1 MESKKIIS
9 ALGYFLFFIPLIA
22 DSTNEDYRFHAN
34 QGLMLLIFSFIVSLL
49 GSFIPVIGGLIAI
62 IGSVVSFVF
71 FILGVVN
78 VYNGVQKELP
88 IIAQFRLIK

>member
-1 MESKKIIS
+1 
-9 ALGYFLFFIPLIA
+9 
-22 DSTNEDYRFHAN
+22 
-34 QGLMLLIFSFIVSLL
+34 MLLIFSFIVSLL

-88 IIAQFRLIK
+88 IIGQFRLIK